1 MREILEHP
9 LNLNS
14 FRIVIMFFLG
24 YNFLV
29 FSLFIPKLLKSLLC
43 VFITSRTHGHRFNF
57 CKITSFMVHA
67 LTVFVSILQ
76 LFEALSTE
84 QPGSIH
90 LPSPKD
96 VDPLHVPGGPSPHH
110 VDLPPPKF
118 LGSRVRHDGH
128 IADSVGL
135 VVPGLAQAQVEEGG
149 LGDRHPCGG
158 VEERCNRASSCHC

>member
-1 MREILEHP
+1 MH
-9 LNLNS
+9 
-14 FRIVIMFFLG
+14 
-24 YNFLV
+24 NFA
-29 FSLFIPKLLKSLLC
+29 
-43 VFITSRTHGHRFNF
+43 
-57 CKITSFMVHA
+57 KITSFMGHA
-67 LTVFVSILQ
+67 LIVFVSTLQ
-76 LFEALSTE
+76 LLEALSND
-84 QPGSIH
+84 QPGSVCLHSFKHI
-90 LPSPKD
+90 
-96 VDPLHVPGGPSPHH
+96 DPLHVLDGPSPHH